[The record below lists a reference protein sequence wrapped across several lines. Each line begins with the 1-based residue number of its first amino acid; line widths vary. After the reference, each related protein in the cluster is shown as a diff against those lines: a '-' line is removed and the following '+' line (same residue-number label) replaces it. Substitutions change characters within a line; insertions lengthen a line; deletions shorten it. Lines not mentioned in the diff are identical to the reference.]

1 MASATLVQ
9 TGKPFPFFLGSP
21 SRSILANLPATQL
34 QRIYLNHADEIA
46 EANLGK
52 NWPAFREK
60 MKAAREVGVVVA
72 SDIDKKL
79 VGFGAPIF
87 SSPDKVAASITLAKI
102 KKEVSAEDI
111 ENL

>member
-1 MASATLVQ
+1 
-9 TGKPFPFFLGSP
+9 
-21 SRSILANLPATQL
+21 
-34 QRIYLNHADEIA
+34 
-46 EANLGK
+46 
-52 NWPAFREK
+52 

-87 SSPDKVAASITLAKI
+87 SLPDKVSASITLARI

>member
-1 MASATLVQ
+1 MRLPKQ
-9 TGKPFPFFLGSP
+9 TSGKIGLRFE
-21 SRSILANLPATQL
+21 R
-34 QRIYLNHADEIA
+34 
-46 EANLGK
+46 
-52 NWPAFREK
+52 K

-87 SSPDKVAASITLAKI
+87 SSPDMVSASITLARI